1 MYEEG
6 EGEFIVEILVDTGWP
21 PQCTTSGTIAH
32 KAFKNEPFTKISVTI
47 REQVG
52 PTRYENHLQRL
63 FNPFQ
68 GCCWEGVQNG
78 TVAMKQNTVR

>member
-6 EGEFIVEILVDTGWP
+6 EGEFIVEILVGTRWP
-21 PQCTTSGTIAH
+21 PQCTSSETIH
-32 KAFKNEPFTKISVTI
+32 KAFQNEPFTKISVTI

-52 PTRYENHLQRL
+52 PTGYENNLQRL

-68 GCCWEGVQNG
+68 GCCWEVVQNG